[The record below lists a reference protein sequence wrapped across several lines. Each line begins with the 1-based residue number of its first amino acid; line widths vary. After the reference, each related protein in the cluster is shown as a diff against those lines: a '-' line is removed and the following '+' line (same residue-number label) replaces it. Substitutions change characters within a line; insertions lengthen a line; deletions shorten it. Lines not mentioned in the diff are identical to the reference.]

1 MDKTQAERKQIV
13 MAEVMPPER
22 ANFTGH
28 IHGGYLV
35 LLLDRVAYACA
46 ARYSGKNVVTV
57 SIDEVLFKQ
66 PIYVGDLVTFYAS
79 VNHVGRTS
87 MVVGVKVTAENLKT
101 GEVRHTNTSYLTMVA
116 IDDAGK
122 PTAVPELILE
132 TDVEKRR
139 FYQAETMKALRKEY
153 QEKFAEIKNRVK

>member
-1 MDKTQAERKQIV
+1 MGKNQAEKKQIV

-66 PIYVGDLVTFYAS
+66 PIYVGELVTFYAT
-79 VNHVGRTS
+79 VNHVGHSS
-87 MVVGVKVTAENLKT
+87 MVVGVKVTAEDLKT
-101 GEVRHTNTSYLTMVA
+101 GKIRHTNTSYLTMVA
-116 IDDAGK
+116 IDDDGK
-122 PTAVPELILE
+122 PTPVPELILE
-132 TDVEKRR
+132 SDVEKRR
-139 FYQAETMKALRKEY
+139 FAQAKMMKALRKEY
-153 QEKFAEIKNRVK
+153 QEKFAAMKQQG